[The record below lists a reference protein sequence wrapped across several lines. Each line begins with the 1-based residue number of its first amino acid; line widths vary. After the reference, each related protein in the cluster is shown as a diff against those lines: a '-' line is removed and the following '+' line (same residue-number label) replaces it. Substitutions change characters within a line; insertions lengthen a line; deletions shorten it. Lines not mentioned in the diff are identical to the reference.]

1 MMRTILGYTT
11 LVALSLMMAPRPS
24 VAHHALAA
32 EFDFQKRGEF
42 TGTLTKFAIIN
53 PHVRWYFD
61 VKKPDGTMT
70 KWELTAGSP
79 STLRA
84 NGLLRIFTTG
94 TTYKVTYMPAR
105 NGDPVGRVIDFIFPD
120 GRVITLFH
128 QDPNNPNDL

>member
-1 MMRTILGYTT
+1 MVRKAFGLVT
-11 LVALSLMMAPRPS
+11 LVALSLMMAPKPA

-32 EFDFQKRGEF
+32 EFDFAKRGEF
-42 TGTLTKFAIIN
+42 VGVLTKFAIIN

-61 VKKPDGTMT
+61 VKQPDGSVK

-79 STLRA
+79 STLRD
-84 NGLLRIFTTG
+84 NGMLRIFTTG

-120 GRVITLFH
+120 GRTVTLFH

>member
-1 MMRTILGYTT
+1 MVRKAFGLVA
-11 LVALSLMMAPRPS
+11 LVALSLMTAPKPS

-32 EFDFQKRGEF
+32 EFDFAKRGEF
-42 TGTLTKFAIIN
+42 VGVLTKFAIIN

-61 VKKPDGTMT
+61 VKQPDGSVK

-79 STLRA
+79 STLRD
-84 NGLLRIFTTG
+84 NGMLRIFTTG

-120 GRVITLFH
+120 GRTVTLFH

>member
-1 MMRTILGYTT
+1 MVRKAFGLVA
-11 LVALSLMMAPRPS
+11 LVALSVMMAPKPA

-32 EFDFQKRGEF
+32 EFDFAKRGEF
-42 TGTLTKFAIIN
+42 VGVLTKFAIIN

-61 VKKPDGTMT
+61 VKQPDGSVK

-79 STLRA
+79 STLRD
-84 NGLLRIFTTG
+84 NGMLRIFTTG

-120 GRVITLFH
+120 GRTVTLFH

>member
-1 MMRTILGYTT
+1 MVRKAFG
-11 LVALSLMMAPRPS
+11 LVALMALSLTAAPTPA

-32 EFDFQKRGEF
+32 EFDFAKRGEF
-42 TGTLTKFAIIN
+42 VGVLTKFAIIN

-61 VKKPDGTMT
+61 VKQPDGSVK

-79 STLRA
+79 STLRD
-84 NGLLRIFTTG
+84 NGMLRIFTTG

-120 GRVITLFH
+120 GRTVTLFH

>member
-1 MMRTILGYTT
+1 MVRKAFGLVA
-11 LVALSLMMAPRPS
+11 LVALSLTAAPKPA

-32 EFDFQKRGEF
+32 EFDFAKRGEF
-42 TGTLTKFAIIN
+42 VGVLTKFAIIN

-61 VKKPDGTMT
+61 VKQPDGSVK

-79 STLRA
+79 STLRE
-84 NGLLRIFTTG
+84 NGMLRIFTTG

-105 NGDPVGRVIDFIFPD
+105 NGDPVGRVVDFIFPD
-120 GRVITLFH
+120 GRTVTLFH

>member
-1 MMRTILGYTT
+1 MLRKAFGLVA
-11 LVALSLMMAPRPS
+11 LVALSLMMAPKPA

-32 EFDFQKRGEF
+32 EFDFAKRGEF
-42 TGTLTKFAIIN
+42 VGVLTKFAIIN

-61 VKKPDGTMT
+61 VKQPDGSVK

-79 STLRA
+79 STLRD
-84 NGLLRIFTTG
+84 NGMLRIFTTG

-120 GRVITLFH
+120 GRTVTLFH

>member
-1 MMRTILGYTT
+1 MLRKALG
-11 LVALSLMMAPRPS
+11 LVAIVALSLTAAPKPA

-32 EFDFQKRGEF
+32 EFDFAKRGEF
-42 TGTLTKFAIIN
+42 VGTLTKFAIIN

-61 VKKPDGTMT
+61 VKKPDGTVV

-79 STLRA
+79 STLRD
-84 NGLLRIFTTG
+84 NGMLRIFTTG

-120 GRVITLFH
+120 GRTVTLFH